1 MDHRLKIVLVMLAA
15 LFPAAPLLAQLA
27 APNSAGV
34 SWGHI
39 HLNVTDVEAH
49 TRIWT
54 EHFGGRVVDLDLV
67 RTISLP
73 NTIIM
78 LNERA
83 PTGGTGGSSLD
94 HFGFSVPDVATFL
107 ARWRAAGLEV
117 ESEFEGFGGLPQAY
131 LMLPDGIR
139 VELDQVPSLDVPA
152 IPYHV
157 HIYTG
162 GDPAALRNWFAERFS
177 MESRERGNNPFTA
190 DVPGMN
196 VSFTASEEKP
206 APSRGRAVDHIG
218 FEIEGLESFV
228 QKLAATGVEFDIE
241 IEYRVVNGINVGV
254 AFFTD
259 TSGTFWELTEG
270 LANLAGS

>member
-1 MDHRLKIVLVMLAA
+1 MYRQSKIIMAILVA
-15 LFPAAPLLAQLA
+15 LFTAAPLSAQLA

-54 EHFGGRVVDLDLV
+54 EHFGGRVVDLEIF

-78 LNERA
+78 LNDRA
-83 PTGGTGGSSLD
+83 PTGGTAGSSLN

-117 ESEFEGFGGLPQAY
+117 ESEFEGPGGLPQAF
-131 LMLPDGIR
+131 LLLPDGIR

-162 GDPAALRNWFAERFS
+162 GDPSELRDWFAERFS

-196 VSFTASEEKP
+196 VSFTASEEQP
-206 APSRGRAVDHIG
+206 APNRGRAVDHIG
-218 FEIEGLESFV
+218 FEIEGLENFV
-228 QKLAATGVEFDIE
+228 QKLIAMGVVFDVE
-241 IEYRVVNGINVGV
+241 VEYRVVEGRTVGV

-259 TSGTFWELTEG
+259 ASGTFWELTEG
-270 LANLAGS
+270 LDDLAGS